1 MAPQPRDGPAEPVF
15 DDDGLS
21 ADEVKARAAS
31 GAVLL
36 MGRGALLQAL
46 GFIGNLV
53 LARLLVPADFGLVA
67 LGLTVI
73 AAGRIL
79 AGAGLGSALIGREEV
94 PTKEVLR
101 AVTGLQL
108 VATSAVAAV
117 AIGIATLIGNDA
129 MVTAV
134 MVLALPLSAFRTPA
148 MVLFQRNVQFGV
160 EVKIEITEAVAY
172 VALSI
177 TLAVLGLGAWSL
189 AIATVVRVFIGSV
202 LAVAWCPVGV
212 IVPSF
217 QFGRLR
223 SILGFGW
230 RFGATGV
237 TKLAQDTA
245 LTAGIAAV
253 GGLTVL
259 GLWSF
264 AGRLLAIP
272 QLLFEAMW
280 RVGFPAFSRLR
291 AHQGDER
298 TGRVLE
304 RTVGTFAVGVSLLL
318 CPLVASSP
326 ALVPLLF
333 GTHWT
338 DVSLILPGAALAMAI
353 AGPLGIVTSSY
364 LYSRGDASTGLGGV
378 SINGTVRIAVTLGL
392 LPVLGVIAIGVGWAV
407 GTMAGTAYTLPRA
420 QRASGARLLAP
431 VLRPVA
437 GAALG
442 AFAGWLVAD
451 VVKLTL
457 VAAVLGA
464 LVAVGLALLMMAL
477 LARATLLDALAMART
492 VSRSA
497 LGRGRLRVRRQ
508 AAVAT
513 SSGG

>member
-1 MAPQPRDGPAEPVF
+1 VPPPPRDTPTQPF
-15 DDDGLS
+15 SDDGLTV
-21 ADEVKARAAS
+21 DEVKSRAAS

-36 MGRGALLQAL
+36 MGRGTLLHGL

-53 LARLLVPADFGLVA
+53 LARLLVPEDFGLVA

-73 AAGRIL
+73 SVGRIL

-94 PTKEVLR
+94 PTREILR

-108 VATSAVAAV
+108 VVTSAVAAV
-117 AIGIATLIGNDA
+117 AVGIATLIGNDA

-148 MVLFQRNVQFGV
+148 MVLFQRRLQFGIQ
-160 EVKIEITEAVAY
+160 VKIEIVEAVGY
-172 VALSI
+172 VALAI
-177 TLAVLGLGAWSL
+177 TLAALGLGAWSL
-189 AIATVVRVFIGSV
+189 AIATVARMFIGTALAIAFSPLGV
-202 LAVAWCPVGV
+202 LLPTLEF
-212 IVPSF
+212 S
-217 QFGRLR
+217 RLR

-237 TKLAQDTA
+237 SKLAQDTA

-291 AHQGDER
+291 GHAGEER
-298 TGRVLE
+298 TGAVLE

-333 GTHWT
+333 GADWT
-338 DVSLILPGAALAMAI
+338 DVSLILPGAGLAMAI

-364 LYSRGDASTGLGGV
+364 LYAKGDAGTGLVGVNIGGP
-378 SINGTVRIAVTLGL
+378 VRIAATLGL
-392 LPVLGVIAIGVGWAV
+392 LPVLGVVAIGIGWAV
-407 GTMAGTAYTLPRA
+407 GTVASTAYTVPRA
-420 QRASGARLLAP
+420 QRASGARLLLP
-431 VLRPVA
+431 VVRPVA
-437 GAALG
+437 GAAVG
-442 AFAGWLVAD
+442 AAAGWFAAD
-451 VVKLTL
+451 ALGVNVV
-457 VAAVLGA
+457 GA
-464 LVAVGLALLMMAL
+464 LLS
-477 LARATLLDALAMART
+477 ATLAVVVALVVIAVFARRTLIDALAMTRT
-492 VSRSA
+492 ISRSA
-497 LGRGRLRVRRQ
+497 LGRRGGLVRRQ
-508 AAVAT
+508 PAVLP
-513 SSGG
+513 SSGS